1 MKAHP
6 IIDYPYRWIPILLL
20 LLVLVAA
27 QVALVCLYTGADYL
41 PALVDGIAT
50 MGWLAALAYL
60 AWYVVGLVSLLQTDI
75 IMIVVGSL
83 LWLAGCFM
91 VCDSMVR
98 IAGISYIPF
107 TQTIPFRLL
116 FGLPVLIAVTLWY
129 RLITAKEEV
138 LNQELEKELIE
149 HQVVEAPVEVPAGL
163 IDRITVKDG
172 SRIHLIKADELIYIQ
187 ACGDYV
193 MLITPSGE
201 YLKEQTMKYFET
213 HLPPETFVRVH
224 RSTIVNVTQ
233 ISRVELFGKETY
245 QLLKET
251 PSVNFVGNMES
262 RDLLSGSY
270 DLVVCDGFSGNVLIK
285 STEGAC
291 LELLKLL
298 KSTFM
303 ASFKNK
309 LGALLL
315 KKDIMNIKSFMDYNN
330 YGGAVLLGC
339 SKTIVKGHGSSKAAA
354 VYNCVKQAYNMEKNN
369 LCEAISEEITKLTV
383 TENEN

>member
-116 FGLPVLIAVTLWY
+116 FELPVLIA
-129 RLITAKEEV
+129 
-138 LNQELEKELIE
+138 

-245 QLLKET
+245 QLLLKNGVKLRV
-251 PSVNFVGNMES
+251 S
-262 RDLLSGSY
+262 LSGY
-270 DLVVCDGFSGNVLIK
+270 R
-285 STEGAC
+285 
-291 LELLKLL
+291 LLKER
-298 KSTFM
+298 
-303 ASFKNK
+303 
-309 LGALLL
+309 LGL
-315 KKDIMNIKSFMDYNN
+315 
-330 YGGAVLLGC
+330 
-339 SKTIVKGHGSSKAAA
+339 
-354 VYNCVKQAYNMEKNN
+354 
-369 LCEAISEEITKLTV
+369 
-383 TENEN
+383 

>member
-129 RLITAKEEV
+129 RLITAKEE
-138 LNQELEKELIE
+138 
-149 HQVVEAPVEVPAGL
+149 
-163 IDRITVKDG
+163 
-172 SRIHLIKADELIYIQ
+172 LIYIQ

-245 QLLKET
+245 QLLLKNGVKLRV
-251 PSVNFVGNMES
+251 S
-262 RDLLSGSY
+262 LSGY
-270 DLVVCDGFSGNVLIK
+270 R
-285 STEGAC
+285 
-291 LELLKLL
+291 LLKER
-298 KSTFM
+298 
-303 ASFKNK
+303 
-309 LGALLL
+309 LGL
-315 KKDIMNIKSFMDYNN
+315 
-330 YGGAVLLGC
+330 
-339 SKTIVKGHGSSKAAA
+339 
-354 VYNCVKQAYNMEKNN
+354 
-369 LCEAISEEITKLTV
+369 
-383 TENEN
+383 